1 MENIYIT
8 NLKIKSLRHLH
19 DIEIPLSDDKKNLIL
34 TGKNGSGKTSVLDA
48 LSKYLDSV
56 ANNSNFQ
63 EYESSLSL
71 NMQRLDKARS
81 NNEIKQINDYE
92 RYVEMY
98 KNNILNT
105 RNGLEVLFNADP
117 ASIFRCYNNG
127 EFVLAYYKADRI
139 FQIEEVKN
147 VEKVNLNDKYAINE
161 KPSSKFVKYLV
172 DLKVTQALALTGGKK
187 EKAEQIENWFKSLE
201 DYLKIVFDE
210 KSLKLV
216 FDEDKFHFYISM
228 NNKDT
233 FDFNTLS
240 SGYSAILDIVV
251 DLIMRME
258 KTSNRKFEYN
268 MPGIALIDEI
278 ETHLHLELQKN
289 IMSLLTTIF
298 PNIQFIVTT
307 HSPFILN
314 SLDNVV
320 IYDLENHILIQNG
333 LTDVPYKG
341 VVEGYFKVDSLSKEL
356 KEKFE
361 KYKELVK
368 KEHLEDEDFAEIA
381 RLQVY
386 LEEIPDYLAL
396 DISTEYQN
404 LKLEFEGR
412 SDLQWSKLKEVQI
425 LLNH

>member
-1 MENIYIT
+1 MENIYVT

-19 DIEIPLSDDKKNLIL
+19 NIEIPLSDNKKNLIL

-56 ANNSNFQ
+56 ANNSDFQ
-63 EYESSLSL
+63 EYESSLSY
-71 NMQRLDKARS
+71 NMQRLDIAR
-81 NNEIKQINDYE
+81 NNNDIEKINDYE
-92 RYVEMY
+92 RFVKMY
-98 KNNILNT
+98 KNKILNT
-105 RNGLEVLFNADP
+105 RNGLEVLFNVKP
-117 ASIFRCYNNG
+117 ASIFRYYNNG

-147 VEKVNLNDKYAINE
+147 VEKVNLNDKYSINE

-187 EKAEQIENWFKSLE
+187 EKAEQIENWFKSFE
-201 DYLKIVFDE
+201 DYLKVVFDE

-216 FDEDKFHFYISM
+216 FDEDAFHFYISM
-228 NNKDT
+228 NNRDT

-258 KTSNRKFEYN
+258 KKSNRKFEYN
-268 MPGIALIDEI
+268 MPGIVLIDEI

-412 SDLQWSKLKEVQI
+412 SDLQ
-425 LLNH
+425 

>member
-1 MENIYIT
+1 M
-8 NLKIKSLRHLH
+8 
-19 DIEIPLSDDKKNLIL
+19 
-34 TGKNGSGKTSVLDA
+34 
-48 LSKYLDSV
+48 
-56 ANNSNFQ
+56 
-63 EYESSLSL
+63 
-71 NMQRLDKARS
+71 
-81 NNEIKQINDYE
+81 
-92 RYVEMY
+92 
-98 KNNILNT
+98 
-105 RNGLEVLFNADP
+105 
-117 ASIFRCYNNG
+117 
-127 EFVLAYYKADRI
+127 
-139 FQIEEVKN
+139 
-147 VEKVNLNDKYAINE
+147 KV
-161 KPSSKFVKYLV
+161 
-172 DLKVTQALALTGGKK
+172 
-187 EKAEQIENWFKSLE
+187 
-201 DYLKIVFDE
+201 VFDE

-216 FDEDKFHFYISM
+216 FDEDAFHFYISM
-228 NNKDT
+228 NNRDT

-258 KTSNRKFEYN
+258 KKSNRKFEYN
-268 MPGIALIDEI
+268 MPGIVLIDEI

-412 SDLQWSKLKEVQI
+412 SDLQ
-425 LLNH
+425 

>member
-412 SDLQWSKLKEVQI
+412 SDLQ
-425 LLNH
+425 

>member
-71 NMQRLDKARS
+71 NMQQLDKARS
-81 NNEIKQINDYE
+81 NNDIKKINDYE
-92 RYVEMY
+92 RYVEMC

-105 RNGLEVLFNADP
+105 RNGLEVLFNVEP

-412 SDLQWSKLKEVQI
+412 SDLQ
-425 LLNH
+425 

>member
-1 MENIYIT
+1 MENIYVT

-19 DIEIPLSDDKKNLIL
+19 NIEIPLSDNKKNLIL

-56 ANNSNFQ
+56 ANNSDFQ
-63 EYESSLSL
+63 EYESSLSY
-71 NMQRLDKARS
+71 NMQRLDIAR
-81 NNEIKQINDYE
+81 NNNDIEKINDYE
-92 RYVEMY
+92 RFVKMY
-98 KNNILNT
+98 KNKILNT
-105 RNGLEVLFNADP
+105 RNGLEVLFNVKP
-117 ASIFRCYNNG
+117 ASIFRYYNNG

-147 VEKVNLNDKYAINE
+147 VEKVNLNDKYSINE

-187 EKAEQIENWFKSLE
+187 EKAEQIENWFKSFE
-201 DYLKIVFDE
+201 DYLKVVFDE

-216 FDEDKFHFYISM
+216 FDEDAFHFYISM
-228 NNKDT
+228 NNRDT

-258 KTSNRKFEYN
+258 KKSNRKFEYN
-268 MPGIALIDEI
+268 MPGIVLIDEI
-278 ETHLHLELQKN
+278 ETHLQLQKN

-412 SDLQWSKLKEVQI
+412 SDLQ
-425 LLNH
+425 